1 MKAQRLLLALA
12 HHLLCLT
19 HSPCGNGMGINPALI
34 HNRDEIGRA
43 SRRLFTTRRLLLFID
58 SRFVGGS
65 GRREGGWIGRLK
77 SKGKK
82 NFIIFLQYFLCCFS
96 RFPKVKKAQS
106 YLNFL
111 LYMLL
116 LMQYATHRNGPH
128 KKRRTEEPASAA
140 NIPEA
145 RETNTETSR
154 QPATEARGD
163 TSRI

>member
-1 MKAQRLLLALA
+1 MDWEVK
-12 HHLLCLT
+12 
-19 HSPCGNGMGINPALI
+19 I
-34 HNRDEIGRA
+34 
-43 SRRLFTTRRLLLFID
+43 RR
-58 SRFVGGS
+58 
-65 GRREGGWIGRLK
+65 
-77 SKGKK
+77 KK
-82 NFIIFLQYFLCCFS
+82 NLFFFYSTVFIFS